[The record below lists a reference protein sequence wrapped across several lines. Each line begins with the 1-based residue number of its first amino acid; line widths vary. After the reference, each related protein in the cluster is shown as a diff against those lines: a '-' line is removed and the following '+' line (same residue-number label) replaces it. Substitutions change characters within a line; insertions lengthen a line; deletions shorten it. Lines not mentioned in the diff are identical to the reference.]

1 MLTEAQVEK
10 SFRSLISKQSLSEE
24 DIEKAEALFDNL
36 RAESPLL
43 HRLSRELDEI
53 RNSQEVGTGDKS

>member
-10 SFRSLISKQSLSEE
+10 SFRSLIGKPSPSEA
-24 DIEKAEALFDNL
+24 DVEKAESLLDNL

-43 HRLSRELDEI
+43 HRLYRELDEI
-53 RNSQEVGTGDKS
+53 REKLEVTASD

>member
-10 SFRSLISKQSLSEE
+10 SFRSLLGKQIPSET
-24 DIEKAEALFDNL
+24 DIEKAESLLDNL

-43 HRLSRELDEI
+43 HRLSRELDEV
-53 RNSQEVGTGDKS
+53 REKLEVTTSE

>member
-10 SFRSLISKQSLSEE
+10 SFRALIGKQSPTES
-24 DIEKAEALFDNL
+24 DNEKAESLLDNL

-43 HRLSRELDEI
+43 HRLYRELDEI
-53 RNSQEVGTGDKS
+53 REKLEVAASE